1 MRSILKRFGD
11 IIEANINDLI
21 DKAIDPEEAV
31 EKYLLQLSEDLA
43 EVREAGKEVWQDES
57 RLWEKLNY
65 LAEGC
70 KKYEGLARKALQS
83 GSEEDA
89 RVFLN
94 KKVEID
100 QEKEQVQSNY
110 DIMHE
115 AAEQLRQ
122 MHDKLVSD
130 INTLKIR
137 HKSLQ
142 ARDAAVDIR
151 LDQLKKEGWL

>member
-1 MRSILKRFGD
+1 MKSILKRFGD

-21 DKAIDPEEAV
+21 DKAADPEEAV

-70 KKYEGLARKALQS
+70 QKYEGLARKALQS

-142 ARDAAVDIR
+142 VRDAAVDIR